1 MARRR
6 RLYSPESRQEFERRY
21 EAEGYSKER
30 ADRIFGATVGKV
42 ATEQAAERPGGIKV
56 EQVKGHVAYSDR
68 STRFRVRPHSARIHA
83 HAHPH
88 ARGHHRG
95 TCDGECR
102 SGRRAHLHG
111 RRRHA

>member
-30 ADRIFGATVGKV
+30 ADRIFGASVGKV
-42 ATEQAAERPGGIKV
+42 AAEQAAESPGGVKV
-56 EQVKGHVAYSDR
+56 ERVEGHTAYSDR
-68 STRFRVRPHSARIHA
+68 GTRFQVRPHTASVRA

-88 ARGHHRG
+88 GRGHHGG
-95 TCDGECR
+95 TCDGDCR
-102 SGRRAHLHG
+102 RGRVAHTHG
-111 RRRHA
+111 RRTRA